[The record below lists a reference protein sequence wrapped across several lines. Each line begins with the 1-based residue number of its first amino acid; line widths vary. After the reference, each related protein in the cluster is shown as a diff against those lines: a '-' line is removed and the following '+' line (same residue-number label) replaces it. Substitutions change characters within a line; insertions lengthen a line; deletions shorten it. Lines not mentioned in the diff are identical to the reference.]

1 MRQELVPVPVPVP
14 VPVLVPVP
22 VPVPVPE
29 LALYLS
35 QALAKGPMQK
45 LSYHQR
51 HLHPRRRRTRLVV
64 RLTTTPNNL
73 RFSYWSKSQGKWISK

>member
-1 MRQELVPVPVPVP
+1 MRQEPVP
-14 VPVLVPVP
+14 VPVLVLVLGL
-22 VPVPVPE
+22 VLVLV
-29 LALYLS
+29 LVLYLS

-64 RLTTTPNNL
+64 KLTTTPNNL